1 MIRAKTELPSDVIR
15 WMQSESAAV
24 WPAIL
29 GSLSFRGSRSSHANC
44 PACLS
49 GEQHPSH
56 VLYGRHNGRRFAVYV
71 PEDLVGE
78 VRRAVEDGRALQDL
92 LEQAGPRHVKALKRA
107 RASAAKNQK
116 SGAVARAAA
125 RQISFADV
133 ELMRQGVCLEPLLQ
147 SISDFLDR
155 QHAMIERVRRDLV
168 RGLKQPRKGRRGLTA
183 PQVLRSLI
191 LMRVKNWDYRELRER
206 IADGVTLRQFTDF
219 YCDPVPKHDAFGRGF
234 NRLTPETLKAIND
247 LVVQA
252 AVDLGLEDGTK
263 LRVDTTV
270 VQTDIHHPTDNT
282 LLWDV
287 VRVVTRLIGRLGNA
301 LELRRIK
308 GFRDRTRSARRR
320 MYEIQRMTTRQR
332 HEQQTGR
339 YRELIGIAEEVVE
352 GARVVLEKTSKTR
365 GKDMLA
371 AVAIEEIRKDI
382 EHYCGLGSRLI
393 DQARRRVLNGEQVP
407 TAEKVYSIFEP
418 HTDLLK
424 RGKVR
429 TPIEFGH
436 KVFLAES
443 AQGLI
448 TQYEVL
454 KGNPSD
460 DVHVAPSLRHHRQAF
475 GRAPEL
481 YGTDR
486 GFFSERN
493 LASCKQAGVKVV
505 CIPQRGGKK
514 TKEREAYE
522 SSAAFKEGQRFRAG
536 IEGRISVLFRGRG
549 MKRCL
554 AAGPDRFELWV
565 GAAVLANNL
574 MRIAAMLT

>member
-1 MIRAKTELPSDVIR
+1 
-15 WMQSESAAV
+15 
-24 WPAIL
+24 
-29 GSLSFRGSRSSHANC
+29 
-44 PACLS
+44 
-49 GEQHPSH
+49 
-56 VLYGRHNGRRFAVYV
+56 
-71 PEDLVGE
+71 
-78 VRRAVEDGRALQDL
+78 
-92 LEQAGPRHVKALKRA
+92 
-107 RASAAKNQK
+107 
-116 SGAVARAAA
+116 
-125 RQISFADV
+125 
-133 ELMRQGVCLEPLLQ
+133 MRQGLVLEPLLR
-147 SISDFLDR
+147 SISDFLDDHDELVR
-155 QHAMIERVRRDLV
+155 QIGGDLR
-168 RGLKQPRKGRRGLTA
+168 RGLKNPDTGRSGLT
-183 PQVLRSLI
+183 PQEVLRSLI

-206 IADGVTLRQFTDF
+206 IADGYTLRQFTGF
-219 YCDPVPKHDAFGRGF
+219 HCRPVPKHQAFHRAF
-234 NRLTPETLKAIND
+234 VRLTPATLRVVND

-287 VRVVTRLIGRLGNA
+287 VRVVTRLVRRLGKA

-332 HEQQTGR
+332 DEEQTGT

-352 GARVVLEKTSKTR
+352 RARMALEKTSKRR

-371 AVAIEEIRKDI
+371 DMAIEEIRKDI
-382 EHYCGLGSRLI
+382 EHYCGLGSHVI

-407 TAEKVYSIFEP
+407 NAEKIYSIFEP
-418 HTDLLK
+418 HTDLIK

-460 DVHVAPSLRHHRQAF
+460 EVHVAPSLDRHMEAF
-475 GRAPEL
+475 GRVPEL
-481 YGTDR
+481 YGSDR
-486 GFFSERN
+486 GFFSEQN
-493 LASCKQAGVKVV
+493 IASCAQEGVKVV

-514 TKEREAYE
+514 TPEREAYE
-522 SSAAFKEGQRFRAG
+522 KSADFKQGQRFRAG

-554 AAGPDRFELWV
+554 AEGHERFELWV
-565 GAAVLANNL
+565 AAAVLANNL
-574 MRIAAMLT
+574 MNIAALLTRRPSRRRKAI